1 MNQELIDKKLVS
13 ASLQA
18 IADVCSCGAD
28 VVQAALQVIRDEVV
42 DTVQK
47 KKKEVSLNFLIGNL
61 VLSPAG
67 QSGNV
72 QFKSLSVTDAIAN

>member
-1 MNQELIDKKLVS
+1 
-13 ASLQA
+13 
-18 IADVCSCGAD
+18 VCSCGAD

-42 DTVQK
+42 DLVQK